1 MQRKE
6 GEGKDEAFFFLM
18 ETKNLRGVVKVLRFE
33 FLYRCGT
40 VCTIVRMEPFF
51 RRTSVHLNCS
61 TAQMLH
67 ALYCCRN
74 LNKDI
79 QLNYRGP
86 GLKKKT
92 QNVPSLLGVCL
103 KEGK

>member
-1 MQRKE
+1 M
-6 GEGKDEAFFFLM
+6 
-18 ETKNLRGVVKVLRFE
+18 NSYIGVIPV
-33 FLYRCGT
+33 CT

-61 TAQMLH
+61 TAQMLR

-86 GLKKKT
+86 GLKKNT
-92 QNVPSLLGVCL
+92 ECALSVGGVSERGEVRPSCVGGG
-103 KEGK
+103 ERRG